1 MNTAVKSFDELER
14 LARERPCRRLALA
27 MAQESDALKAVVNA
41 AERGIVE
48 PVLVGSEAQIR
59 DIAAKEGLDISSFT
73 LIPVEG
79 EEAAAARAV
88 EVVREGQADV
98 LMKGRVPTS
107 TIMRAVLSGQHG
119 LKGAGVLSHVTIVE
133 ISTYPKL
140 LLMSDPGLNI
150 APDLKTKVSIIDNAV
165 AVAHALGIQRPK
177 VAVIAAVEKVNPAAM
192 PATVDAALLAKMS
205 DRDQILG
212 CVVDGPFA
220 LDNAVSPHSCEVKG
234 IRSEVGGDA
243 DILLMPDIEA
253 ANVFYKTLA
262 YLTDARMAA
271 IIMGARVP
279 LVMTSRADSDSNKY
293 YSILAAVSLVGPGQT
308 AAAG

>member
-1 MNTAVKSFDELER
+1 MIKSFDELER
-14 LARERPCRRLALA
+14 LARERPSRRLALA
-27 MAQESDALKAVVNA
+27 MAQEADALRAALNA

-48 PVLVGSEAQIR
+48 PVLVGSETQTR
-59 DIAAKEGLDISSFT
+59 EIAARENLDISPFT

-79 EEAAAARAV
+79 DEAAAARAV
-88 EVVREGQADV
+88 EVVREGQADL
-98 LMKGRVPTS
+98 LMKGRVPTA
-107 TIMRAVLSGQHG
+107 TLMRAVLRSHSGLRG
-119 LKGAGVLSHVTIVE
+119 SGTLSHVTIVE
-133 ISTYPKL
+133 IRSYPKL

-150 APDLKTKVSIIDNAV
+150 APDLRTKVSIIDNAV
-165 AVAHALGIQRPK
+165 SVAHALGIERPK
-177 VAVIAAVEKVNPAAM
+177 VAVIAAVEKVNPGAM

-205 DRDQILG
+205 DRDQIRG

-220 LDNAVSPHSCEVKG
+220 LDNAVSAHSCEVKG

-279 LVMTSRADSDSNKY
+279 LVMNSRADSDSNKF
-293 YSILAAVSLVGPGQT
+293 YSILAAVSLV
-308 AAAG
+308 

>member
-1 MNTAVKSFDELER
+1 MIKSFDDLER
-14 LARERPCRRLALA
+14 LARDRPCRRLALA
-27 MAQESDALKAVVNA
+27 MAQESDALKAAINA

-59 DIAAKEGLDISSFT
+59 DIAVKENLDISPFG

-79 EEAAAARAV
+79 EEEAAARAV
-88 EVVREGQADV
+88 EVVREGQADL
-98 LMKGRVPTS
+98 LMKGRVPTA
-107 TIMRAVLSGQHG
+107 TLMRAVLSSHSG
-119 LKGAGVLSHVTIVE
+119 LRGSGVLSHVTIVE
-133 ISTYPKL
+133 IGSYPKL

-150 APDLKTKVSIIDNAV
+150 APDLRTKASIIDNAV
-165 AVAHALGIQRPK
+165 AVAHALGIKRPK
-177 VAVIAAVEKVNPAAM
+177 VAVIAAVEKVNPGAM

-205 DRDQILG
+205 DRDQIGG

-220 LDNAVSPHSCEVKG
+220 LDNAISRHSCEVKG
-234 IRSEVGGDA
+234 IRGEVGGDA

-279 LVMTSRADSDSNKY
+279 LVMTSRADSNSNKY
-293 YSILAAVSLVGPGQT
+293 NSILAAVSLV
-308 AAAG
+308 